1 MSKAAWG
8 SKAQQGK
15 SKRKTPV
22 QAEVPGTEVP
32 RDKALEA
39 VGATIVELE
48 DELRSRREMMAAA
61 KARAAK
67 RLAELGLTI
76 YKTATG
82 KVITA
87 TKAVKIAVRKPPKP
101 RKVRGAKVQ

>member
-8 SKAQQGK
+8 SRAQQGK
-15 SKRKTPV
+15 TKRDAPV

-39 VGATIVELE
+39 AGAAIVEIE
-48 DELRSRREMMAAA
+48 DEIKAQRELLVAA

-67 RLAELGLTI
+67 RLAELSLTV
-76 YKTATG
+76 YKTETG

-101 RKVRGAKVQ
+101 RKVRGAKVE